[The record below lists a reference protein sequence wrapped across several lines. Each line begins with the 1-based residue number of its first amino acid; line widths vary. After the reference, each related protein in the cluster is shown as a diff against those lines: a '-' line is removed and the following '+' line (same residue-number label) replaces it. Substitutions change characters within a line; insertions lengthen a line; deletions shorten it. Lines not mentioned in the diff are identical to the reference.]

1 MGAVVLSEAGLIM
14 KRRYSLFLATVGLAI
29 GAIALGPTR
38 PTQAFGLSFTPTGNP
53 VSGGIPHLNVAP
65 GDPVVFD
72 LLFDSNGLSSADVVN
87 EISVYMAFDSAELFD
102 PSYPGAM
109 EIPPTHSGSGI
120 RYQGLKYS
128 GLTIKGDKGSSSIGK
143 ISFKTNPSG
152 LPANDEL
159 DFSLVL
165 TGVSGSQSFFT
176 ANPHSSLASLG
187 VIQNSQ
193 VYQEV
198 EVQSAARAVP
208 TPALLP
214 GMVAF
219 GLGLVRKRKQEWVG

>member
-1 MGAVVLSEAGLIM
+1 MVLSKAGLIM
-14 KRRYSLFLATVGLAI
+14 KRCSLLLATVGMAI
-29 GAIALGPTR
+29 GAIALAPTR
-38 PTQAFGLSFTPTGNP
+38 PAQAFGLSFTPTGSP
-53 VSGGIPHLNVAP
+53 VSGGISHLNMVP
-65 GDPVVFD
+65 GAPVVFD
-72 LLFDSNGLSSADVVN
+72 LLFDSSGLSSTDLVD

-102 PSYPGAM
+102 PSYPKAT

-120 RYQGLKYS
+120 RYQGLKFS
-128 GLTIKGDKGSSSIGK
+128 GLTIKGDTGSSSIGK
-143 ISFKTNPSG
+143 ISFATNPSG
-152 LPANDEL
+152 LPANEEL

-187 VIQNSQ
+187 VIQNFQ

-198 EVQSAARAVP
+198 EVQGAARAVP

-219 GLGLVRKRKQEWVG
+219 GLGLVRKRKQESVG